1 MRRKKINRNG
11 WYFKTL
17 EKPIA
22 FSFLTPGLPTEW
34 THFLLWFQLLP
45 VIIQVSNLLTLAP
58 GAYSHL
64 LTKHLKLDAPS
75 ASNSKCPGLNYHF
88 TSNLLPSPCYWSHQM
103 ELQSPSDPKQRA
115 SSQPLP
121 LITKSYGLDIL
132 FLLFISTSIALILAF
147 LMLCPNLFSQLVI

>member
-88 TSNLLPSPCYWSHQM
+88 TSKLTPITLLLVSSNGITVTQW
-103 ELQSPSDPKQRA
+103 PKA
-115 SSQPLP
+115 ES
-121 LITKSYGLDIL
+121 
-132 FLLFISTSIALILAF
+132 FFSTTSTYNQVLWPWYSVLAVHLHIHCFDLGIPYAL
-147 LMLCPNLFSQLVI
+147 S